1 MTEISRDPSAPTLAD
16 IQTAAARIEG
26 VAHRTPVLQSRFI
39 NAEVGASVFFKCENF
54 QRVGA
59 FKFRGA
65 YNAMAALSEP
75 EAARGV
81 ITHSSGNHAQA
92 IALAGK
98 LLGIPRTIVMPEDA
112 PAVKLAATRGYG
124 AEIVTYDPSKVD
136 RESLSLKLA
145 AERGLTLI
153 PPFDHFQVIAGQG
166 TVALE
171 LLHDV
176 PDLDVLLVCLGGGG
190 LLSGCAIAAKAL
202 NPAIKV
208 IGVEPLLA
216 NEAQQS
222 FRSGRLVPIY
232 NPPTIADGAR
242 TSLCERT
249 FKIIQA
255 YVDDILTVDDAALIS
270 SMRIIYERMKLVV
283 EPTGVLAIAAL
294 LSGEARFPG
303 KKVGVVLSGG
313 NVDLRQ
319 LGQWFG

>member
-1 MTEISRDPSAPTLAD
+1 MAHMTRDPSAPMLAD
-16 IQTAAARIEG
+16 IQAAAARIEG
-26 VAHRTPVLQSRFI
+26 IAHRTPVMQSRFV
-39 NAEVGASVFFKCENF
+39 NAEVGASVYLKCENF

-65 YNAMAALSEP
+65 YNAMAALTEP
-75 EAARGV
+75 EATRGV

-145 AERGLTLI
+145 TERGLTLI

-171 LLHDV
+171 LLQEV

-242 TSLCERT
+242 TSICERT

-255 YVDDILTVDDAALIS
+255 YVDDILTVPDSALIS
-270 SMRIIYERMKLVV
+270 SMRVIYERMKLVV

-294 LSGEARFPG
+294 LTGQARFPG

-313 NVDLRQ
+313 NVDLKQ

>member
-1 MTEISRDPSAPTLAD
+1 MLAD
-16 IQTAAARIEG
+16 IQTAAARIAG

-39 NAEVGASVFFKCENF
+39 NAEVGASVYLKCENF

-124 AEIVTYDPSKVD
+124 AEIVTYDPGKVD

-171 LLHDV
+171 LLQEV

-202 NPAIKV
+202 NPAITV

-242 TSLCERT
+242 TSICERT
-249 FKIIQA
+249 FKIIQG

-270 SMRIIYERMKLVV
+270 SMRFIYERMKLVV

>member
-1 MTEISRDPSAPTLAD
+1 MAHMTRDPSAPMLAD
-16 IQTAAARIEG
+16 IQAAAARIEG
-26 VAHRTPVLQSRFI
+26 IAHRTPVMQSRFI
-39 NAEVGASVFFKCENF
+39 NAEVGASVYLKCENF

-65 YNAMAALSEP
+65 YNAMAALTEP
-75 EAARGV
+75 EATRGV

-145 AERGLTLI
+145 TERGLTLI

-171 LLHDV
+171 LLQEV

-242 TSLCERT
+242 TSICERT

-255 YVDDILTVDDAALIS
+255 YVDDILTVPDSALIS
-270 SMRIIYERMKLVV
+270 SMRVIYERMKLVV

-294 LSGEARFPG
+294 LTGQARFPG

-313 NVDLRQ
+313 NVDLKQ
-319 LGQWFG
+319 LGQWFS